1 MNDQQKGRNMATH
14 IDVKLI
20 DAILRVDVD
29 HPTYKARNWTP
40 KQFLAWYSKET
51 HASRNMTADH
61 LFGMEDEQV
70 EALTRLAN
78 DLIDDLARNRK
89 RKLALKQS
97 LDGLSMKDW

>member
-1 MNDQQKGRNMATH
+1 MATH

-20 DAILRVDVD
+20 DAILNTDRD
-29 HPTYKARNWTP
+29 HPTYKSRDWTP

-89 RKLALKQS
+89 RKLAMAQLFENEQ
-97 LDGLSMKDW
+97 LTNW